1 MPKSLGGNQT
11 KSKANLLNFDNKSNV
26 NDSKSNINYSE
37 YSKRDA
43 GQYKLKGSQNGENYN
58 QMPDILKNA
67 NINSIEKQ
75 SAKIL
80 NNL

>member
-43 GQYKLKGSQNGENYN
+43 G
-58 QMPDILKNA
+58 
-67 NINSIEKQ
+67 
-75 SAKIL
+75 
-80 NNL
+80 